1 MASDAL
7 IGTYLGKY
15 KIEELIGRGGM
26 AEVYRATQVNLERN
40 VAIKVMHRFL
50 SDDGDFLARFEREA
64 RVMAKIRHPNIVHVH
79 DYDAEND
86 YYYIVMDY
94 LSGGTLKNQLDRM
107 TIDGGVINLPQVAKV
122 ILEIGDALAYAHTLG
137 MVHRDIKPANI
148 MFDEKGIAVL
158 TDFGI
163 ARMIGGSSHTTTGS
177 MIGTPAYMSPEQG
190 LGESGDERSDIY
202 SLGVLA
208 FHLLTGR
215 LPFEGDSPLGVV
227 LKHVNETPPLPSSIN
242 PDIPPDLERVVLKAM
257 DKNPENRCTTV
268 GEMNQEIRLALN
280 KMNLGVEFEPIPQN
294 LIDNHP
300 TPTPSLTLPE
310 STQDS
315 LALRKS
321 REPVSKNFHEQSAT
335 MISDIPFEN
344 IGDFQEAG
352 NQENVRSNNGEGGGL
367 AAPGY
372 EPKPSQKPAVV
383 ETAIADLE
391 SMNLL
396 PDLPETVDSIYDSQV
411 VKPTHEPTPVT
422 ELPPATTPITTADPI
437 DSQFEPVNSLSYT
450 LEPEIEIDPYE
461 ALSSEIHSEELDENF
476 ATEMTDFMKDF
487 TSQATNAAS
496 LKPEIN
502 PLTKKANQK
511 RRKEKTSRTIRSILT
526 VVCVILGIIIGTLFV
541 TRVSPNFDPQ
551 QIINEQLDNPQIE
564 DVDLSNIVAN
574 SVLAVNGQSRG
585 TLTASDRAIVL
596 VITNRSSVP
605 PSWVGSL
612 EVAQDDNEWE
622 PVKGKIALFNSSGEI
637 VWRIDSTFPQEGVY
651 RWVVKSSETSK
662 NVIGTSDIFLLPADE
677 GEIAEILIEAN

>member
-79 DYDAEND
+79 DYDAEDD

-94 LSGGTLKNQLDRM
+94 LSGGTLKNQLDKM
-107 TIDGGVINLPQVAKV
+107 TIDGGVINLAQVAKV
-122 ILEIGDALAYAHTLG
+122 ILEIGEALAYAHTLG

-227 LKHVNETPPLPSSIN
+227 LKHVNEIPPLPSSIN
-242 PDIPPDLERVVLKAM
+242 SDIPPALEDVVLKAM
-257 DKNPENRCTTV
+257 DKNPENRCATV

-280 KMNLGVEFEPIPQN
+280 TMDLGVQFEPLPQN
-294 LIDNHP
+294 LLDKHP
-300 TPTPSLTLPE
+300 TPAPSLTLPE
-310 STQDS
+310 SEHGS

-321 REPVSKNFHEQSAT
+321 REPVSNNFHEQSAT
-335 MISDIPFEN
+335 MISDLPFDNVDGLQEMQSKN
-344 IGDFQEAG
+344 DMDSNSEDGDF
-352 NQENVRSNNGEGGGL
+352 

-372 EPKPSQKPAVV
+372 APQPSQKPAVL

-396 PDLPETVDSIYDSQV
+396 PDLPDTVDSIYDSQIS
-411 VKPTHEPTPVT
+411 KPERNPAQAPDLSSVQAPIAAAEPDNSKLEAAVPHVSA
-422 ELPPATTPITTADPI
+422 PA
-437 DSQFEPVNSLSYT
+437 
-450 LEPEIEIDPYE
+450 LEVDPYE
-461 ALSSEIHSEELDENF
+461 ALSSEIHSEELDEEF
-476 ATEMTDFMKDF
+476 ATEMTDFMQGF
-487 TSQATNAAS
+487 TDQATEAAN

-511 RRKEKTSRTIRSILT
+511 RRKENASRTVRSILT
-526 VVCVILGIIIGTLFV
+526 VVCIILGIIIGVLFV
-541 TRVSPNFDPQ
+541 TRISPNFDPQ
-551 QIINEQLDNPQIE
+551 QIINDQFNNPQVE

-574 SVLAVNGQSRG
+574 SVLSENGQSRSS
-585 TLTASDRAIVL
+585 LTEADRAIIL
-596 VITNRSSVP
+596 VISNRSSVP
-605 PSWVGSL
+605 PGWIGSL
-612 EVAQDDNEWE
+612 EYAQEDDKWE
-622 PVKGKIALFNSSGEI
+622 PAIGKIALFDSNGEI

-651 RWVVKSSETSK
+651 RWVVRPSDTSK
-662 NVIGTSDIFLLPADE
+662 SVIGTSEIFLLPATE
-677 GEIAEILIEAN
+677 GEITEILIEAN